1 VDRIADQFLNRDAL
15 VASATLLGLGLGQT
29 GRLVAAVLLVAI
41 VLGLGVAW
49 ARTRASAWARALA
62 VAYVDLA
69 RTTPPLVSL
78 VVVCYGLPLLGL
90 PALDTFAAA
99 VVALGLLHAAHVGEI
114 YRGGALAVGRGQ
126 REAARALA
134 LSDLQA
140 LRWVLLPQAIRAI
153 IPPLT
158 SQATQVVRDSPL
170 ALMIGYPELLSRARE
185 AQALTAN
192 STAIAAAGVVY
203 LGLLLALQASAAAM
217 ARAWRR
223 RTGTAPRIGP
233 R

>member
-1 VDRIADQFLNRDAL
+1 
-15 VASATLLGLGLGQT
+15 
-29 GRLVAAVLLVAI
+29 
-41 VLGLGVAW
+41 
-49 ARTRASAWARALA
+49 
-62 VAYVDLA
+62 
-69 RTTPPLVSL
+69 
-78 VVVCYGLPLLGL
+78 
-90 PALDTFAAA
+90 
-99 VVALGLLHAAHVGEI
+99 
-114 YRGGALAVGRGQ
+114 
-126 REAARALA
+126 
-134 LSDLQA
+134 
-140 LRWVLLPQAIRAI
+140 
-153 IPPLT
+153 
-158 SQATQVVRDSPL
+158 VRDSPL